1 MQVFTEEIDIVE
13 KREETMDKNKIEQGV
28 RLILEGIGENP
39 EREGLLGT
47 PDRIARM
54 YEEIFSGMGEDASEP
69 LSKTF
74 TAANNEM
81 IIEKDITFYS
91 TCEHHF
97 MPFYGKAHVAYI
109 PNGKVV
115 GLSKLAR
122 TVEVYAKRPQ
132 LQEQLT
138 SQIADALMEFLQP
151 QGAMVMIEAEHT
163 CMTMRGV
170 KKPGSKTVTFVCRGV
185 FEENEKLQNQ
195 FFTLVK

>member
-1 MQVFTEEIDIVE
+1 
-13 KREETMDKNKIEQGV
+13 MDRTKIEQGV
-28 RLILEGIGENP
+28 RLILEGIGEDVN
-39 EREGLLGT
+39 REGLLET
-47 PDRIARM
+47 PERIARM
-54 YEEIFSGMGEDASEP
+54 YEEIFAGIGQDAKEP

-74 TAANNEM
+74 SAENNEM
-81 IIEKDITFYS
+81 VMEKDIVFYS

-109 PNGKVV
+109 PDGKVV

-138 SQIADALMEFLQP
+138 AQIADALMEFLQP
-151 QGAMVMIEAEHT
+151 KGAMVMIEAEHM

-170 KKPGSKTVTFVCRGV
+170 KKPGSKTVTFVCRGA
-185 FEENEKLQNQ
+185 FEEDEKLQNR
-195 FFTLVK
+195 FFALVQ